1 MADTYS
7 AIYFHLCSWNILLN
21 LSKFSSKLNVLH
33 TLATISEGSQIEL
46 FYTPL
51 EDTQCTLHHL
61 SLSLIYYSK
70 MSLPQCALWCH
81 SHSNSQSN
89 LHILIILSMLIS
101 TTETTINTMRKRI
114 IWKTQIQCIGIWQT
128 VPSPRWTAILCSNI
142 RTLLYSKTK
151 GLSSWNLPCKGNGH
165 PHISCAEIAQACR
178 NWVLLR
184 PGPISAIQAP
194 FDNSGQ
200 ECPWILFQS
209 VLPIAAWHSCQEH
222 TPYQNYETWHS
233 ILPHGPLFF
242 AETDMVILKLNCRL
256 AERRGRGWQ

>member
-1 MADTYS
+1 MPDTYS

-33 TLATISEGSQIEL
+33 PLATISEGSQIEL
-46 FYTPL
+46 FYTPIL
-51 EDTQCTLHHL
+51 ENTQCTLHHL

-89 LHILIILSMLIS
+89 LHILIILSMPIS
-101 TTETTINTMRKRI
+101 TTETTIF
-114 IWKTQIQCIGIWQT
+114 
-128 VPSPRWTAILCSNI
+128 CSNI

-165 PHISCAEIAQACR
+165 LHIRFAEIAQACH

-200 ECPWILFQS
+200 ECP
-209 VLPIAAWHSCQEH
+209 
-222 TPYQNYETWHS
+222 
-233 ILPHGPLFF
+233 
-242 AETDMVILKLNCRL
+242 
-256 AERRGRGWQ
+256 